1 MSQSLSQLYVHLI
14 FSTKSKSILIK
25 NDDKES
31 LHSYM
36 SGIFKNL
43 SSPVIIINSVPDQ
56 FHILFKLSKN
66 HTLAKVVEETKKQT
80 SKWLKTVS
88 SSYMKFSWQNG
99 YAAYSVS
106 SSKLEAVK
114 NYIKNQEEHHRK
126 VSYKEEFERFMKEY
140 GVIEYDAGYFW
151 K

>member
-1 MSQSLSQLYVHLI
+1 
-14 FSTKSKSILIK
+14 
-25 NDDKES
+25 
-31 LHSYM
+31 M

-43 SSPVIIINSVPDQ
+43 SSPVIIINSVPDH

-126 VSYKEEFERFMKEY
+126 VSYKEEVERFMKEY
-140 GVIEYDAGYFW
+140 DVIEYDADYFW